1 MADVCELMKQGIAMA
16 EERQAFY
23 LSDACE
29 TANPLAAETF
39 ESLAK
44 WEAEHIEFLR
54 SVYDTA
60 EATNSCPMLE
70 GLNAEQR
77 DMVAACADIFAEAQ
91 VDAPETVEED
101 PGLGDAYATAIG
113 MERDA
118 IKFFSGLVDGAQSE
132 IESEL
137 YGFMLDQE
145 RDKLNLLATTDEYLN
160 DTAYWNFKNEMW
172 IVTG

>member
-1 MADVCELMKQGIAMA
+1 MADVCELMMKAIAMA

-23 LSDACE
+23 QSDACE
-29 TANPLAAETF
+29 TANALAAKTF
-39 ESLAK
+39 ESLAS
-44 WEAEHIEFLR
+44 WEGEHIELLR

-60 EATNSCPMLE
+60 EATNSCPMLG
-70 GLNAEQR
+70 GLDATQR
-77 DMVAACADIFAEAQ
+77 DMMAACETIFA
-91 VDAPETVEED
+91 DATAGLSDDVEED
-101 PGLGDAYATAIG
+101 TSVGGAYAEAMR

-118 IKFFSGLVDGAQSE
+118 IKFFTGLVDEAQNE

-137 YGFMLDQE
+137 YGFMLNQE
-145 RDKLNLLATTDEYLN
+145 RDKLNLLATTEEYLN

>member
-1 MADVCELMKQGIAMA
+1 
-16 EERQAFY
+16 
-23 LSDACE
+23 
-29 TANPLAAETF
+29 
-39 ESLAK
+39 
-44 WEAEHIEFLR
+44 
-54 SVYDTA
+54 
-60 EATNSCPMLE
+60 
-70 GLNAEQR
+70 
-77 DMVAACADIFAEAQ
+77 
-91 VDAPETVEED
+91 
-101 PGLGDAYATAIG
+101 